1 MNFIGRK
8 KFNDLFNI
16 LTKESG
22 ISNDKFQRYEEAT
35 NLLGFFNEQLKVDK
49 NFLSTNQLKLLKK
62 LYNNEYKYLKKF
74 LYPNQDSFGSKKG
87 LLNIKERMQQKKLR
101 EKESSHT
108 HGISVTATARADL
121 DLSKPKIFHKNNC
134 GWLRNVPYGRGI
146 IFSDRDAAI
155 KQGYRSCNVC
165 KP

>member
-74 LYPNQDSFGSKKG
+74 LYPKQDSFGSKKG

-108 HGISVTATARADL
+108 HGISVTATLRNDL

-134 GWLRNVPYGRGI
+134 KEISNVPYENGI
-146 IFSDRDAAI
+146 IFKDRNEAI
-155 KQGYRSCNVC
+155 ERGYRSCYVC
-165 KP
+165 SP

>member
-49 NFLSTNQLKLLKK
+49 EFLSTNQLKLLKK

-74 LYPNQDSFGSKKG
+74 LYPKSDVYGSIKG
-87 LLNIKERMQQKKLR
+87 LSNIREIIEQKKLR
-101 EKESSHT
+101 KKESMHN
-108 HGISVTATARADL
+108 HGISVTATLRNDL

-134 GWLRNVPYGRGI
+134 KEISNVPYENGI
-146 IFSDRDAAI
+146 IFKDRNEAI
-155 KQGYRSCNVC
+155 ERDYRPCYVC
-165 KP
+165 SP